1 MKSGMITKKDLQ
13 NKYVFWDVDGTLAA
27 YRFNDHV
34 ADPEGTEN
42 GMSLKEVEEG
52 VFLEREP
59 SLFMQ
64 KVVNECNSK
73 CNIIM
78 GHCLNQKE
86 LEDKNIWLDKYYPDI
101 KERLLVFTDISKAE
115 CILEYCKINQ
125 IDLTE
130 VVYVD
135 DVLKY
140 LREAERKGIQSWHI
154 SSFLDWQFYN
164 TIE

>member
-1 MKSGMITKKDLQ
+1 MNHGMITKEELK
-13 NKYVFWDVDGTLAA
+13 NKYVFWDIDGTLAA
-27 YRFNDHV
+27 YRFNNHV

-42 GMSLKEVEEG
+42 GMSLKEVEDG
-52 VFLEREP
+52 VFLKRAP
-59 SLFMQ
+59 PLFMQ
-64 KVVNECNSK
+64 KVVNECGSK

-78 GHCLNQKE
+78 GHCQNQKE
-86 LEDKNIWLDKYYPDI
+86 LEDKQIWLDRHYPNI
-101 KERLLVFTDISKAE
+101 KERLLAFENISKAE
-115 CILEYCKINQ
+115 CMLDYCKKNK

-135 DVLKY
+135 DVLKF

-164 TIE
+164 E

>member
-73 CNIIM
+73 HHLHRQLLLNLSDFFCNTPIYI
-78 GHCLNQKE
+78 
-86 LEDKNIWLDKYYPDI
+86 
-101 KERLLVFTDISKAE
+101 LL
-115 CILEYCKINQ
+115 
-125 IDLTE
+125 
-130 VVYVD
+130 
-135 DVLKY
+135 LKY
-140 LREAERKGIQSWHI
+140 L
-154 SSFLDWQFYN
+154 
-164 TIE
+164 